1 MKLLLLMALASIL
14 ALACAPGPEPET
26 VQPAAPEKSKPLT
39 YLALGDSYTIG
50 EAVTPEER
58 WPVQLVRTLREN
70 GIDMEDPVII
80 ARTGWTTGELKDAIA
95 ASDTKG
101 PFDLVSLLIGV
112 NNQYRG
118 MDITIFVQE
127 FKELLDTAIGFAGGN
142 PDRVFVVSIPDWGV
156 TPFAEGRDREQ
167 IASEID
173 AYNRVLQAACN
184 ATGVRYVEI
193 TDISRMVPEM
203 DGLVAPDGLHPSGA
217 MYAAFVQ
224 RIAPGVTA
232 MLEEDSSDGR

>member
-1 MKLLLLMALASIL
+1 MKLLLLLALTSIL
-14 ALACAPGPEPET
+14 ALACAPGPEPDNA
-26 VQPAAPEKSKPLT
+26 QSPAPEKPEPLT

-50 EAVTPEER
+50 EAVAPAER
-58 WPVQLVRTLREN
+58 WPAQLAAELREN
-70 GIDMEDPVII
+70 GIEIKAPTII
-80 ARTGWTTGELKDAIA
+80 ARTGWTTGELKAAIV

-101 PFDLVSLLIGV
+101 SFNLVSLLIGV

-118 MDITIFVQE
+118 MDIAVFVQE

-173 AYNRVLQAACN
+173 AYNRVKQAACK
-184 ATGVRYVEI
+184 AAGVRYFNI

-232 MLEEDSSDGR
+232 MLEEGPADDR